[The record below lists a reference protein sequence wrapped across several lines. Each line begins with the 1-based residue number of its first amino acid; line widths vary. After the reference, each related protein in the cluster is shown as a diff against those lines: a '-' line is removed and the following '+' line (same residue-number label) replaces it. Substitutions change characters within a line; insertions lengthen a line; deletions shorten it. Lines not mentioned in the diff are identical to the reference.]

1 MEQGISIWQA
11 DTPAHGHP
19 ELAERIRCDAAVIG
33 GGLAG
38 ILTAKLLSREGA
50 DCVVLERD
58 GVGCGETG
66 RTTAKITAQHELIYQ
81 RITKDRGADMA
92 RLYAA
97 AQTEARVEMNRA

>member
-38 ILTAKLLSREGA
+38 ILTAKLLSR
-50 DCVVLERD
+50 
-58 GVGCGETG
+58 
-66 RTTAKITAQHELIYQ
+66 
-81 RITKDRGADMA
+81 
-92 RLYAA
+92 
-97 AQTEARVEMNRA
+97 

>member
-58 GVGCGETG
+58 GVGSGETG
-66 RTTAKITAQHELIYQ
+66 RTTAKITAQHGLIYQ
-81 RITKDRGADMA
+81 RLVRQLGREK
-92 RLYAA
+92 
-97 AQTEARVEMNRA
+97 AQ

>member
-19 ELAERIRCDAAVIG
+19 ELTERIRCDAAVIG

-50 DCVVLERD
+50 DCVVLERS
-58 GVGCGETG
+58 GVGSGETG
-66 RTTAKITAQHELIYQ
+66 RTTAKITAQH
-81 RITKDRGADMA
+81 
-92 RLYAA
+92 
-97 AQTEARVEMNRA
+97 